1 MKQETIQELEPMRDY
16 LIELSFDTVTISGT
30 YEEMRFDT
38 PDGITALALRDAL
51 EGDVDFAGGIALG
64 RDGRCSLFATGN

>member
-1 MKQETIQELEPMRDY
+1 MKLEITDELEPMRDY
-16 LIELSFDTVTISGT
+16 LLELSFDTVTISGT

-38 PDGITALALRDAL
+38 PDRITALALRHAL
-51 EGDVDFAGGIALG
+51 AGDVDFAGGIALG